1 MSPAG
6 GSRTQ
11 AGTGS
16 GELVLLSSRPPEAP
30 ATSCHKGVGP
40 KRRTAAAA
48 ATPIASRAS
57 SSGEARAWI
66 PPCSGSHL
74 WAGSVNRTRIS
85 SARSRKR
92 RRQPLR
98 TGGAV
103 PVADLASDLD
113 RPERDI
119 ADAVEDLKGEGRIRL
134 DEQGRIV
141 GAAGLSIG
149 PDRNRIELGGRTF
162 WTWCAYDILGIVGA
176 LGADGTARST
186 SPHSGGSVEVRFR
199 QGRPEAPSLVLFRP
213 DDGYM
218 SCCANV
224 YEDWC
229 PNSNFFESG
238 EAASTWAAARGIPGQ
253 VMDLAEAADLAT
265 TNWEPVAEGLR
276 L

>member
-1 MSPAG
+1 MDDVRAALDSEV
-6 GSRTQ
+6 S
-11 AGTGS
+11 
-16 GELVLLSSRPPEAP
+16 
-30 ATSCHKGVGP
+30 
-40 KRRTAAAA
+40 TAAF
-48 ATPIASRAS
+48 
-57 SSGEARAWI
+57 
-66 PPCSGSHL
+66 
-74 WAGSVNRTRIS
+74 
-85 SARSRKR
+85 R
-92 RRQPLR
+92 RLLR

-113 RPERDI
+113 RPEHEI
-119 ADAVEDLKGEGRIRL
+119 AEAVEDLKGQGRIRL

-149 PDRNRIELGGRTF
+149 PDRHRIELGGRTF

-186 SPHSGGSVEVRFR
+186 SPHNGGSVEGRFR
-199 QGRPEAPSLVLFRP
+199 QGRPEATSLVLFRP

-229 PNSNFFESG
+229 PNSNFFESR

-265 TNWEPVAEGLR
+265 TNWEPLAEGLR